1 MIVSGSNLD
10 VKVCAMSVQVSWI
23 EKYRCIPCIFYI
35 YVTTEDVIEWYSPTD
50 MISDGF
56 QEPAKK
62 LGVSVVELI
71 DSFPCFSIAWRHELA
86 MDSWTMQRAEVN
98 ILLWQVDSKV
108 INSRNQ
114 RGSGYRER
122 TFPITAVLLI
132 WTYSAQVMWPP

>member
-62 LGVSVVELI
+62 LGVSGGI
-71 DSFPCFSIAWRHELA
+71 DRFLPLLFNCLE
-86 MDSWTMQRAEVN
+86 TRACH
-98 ILLWQVDSKV
+98 
-108 INSRNQ
+108 
-114 RGSGYRER
+114 G
-122 TFPITAVLLI
+122 
-132 WTYSAQVMWPP
+132 